1 MSDKRNN
8 ASVNNQNPFSEI
20 NTNRDGMMYYTP
32 YFERSHVN
40 ASIESSGTTPIDITL
55 MTGNGGSTE
64 EGE

>member
-1 MSDKRNN
+1 MNTRN
-8 ASVNNQNPFSEI
+8 
-20 NTNRDGMMYYTP
+20 DGMSYPTP
-32 YFERSHVN
+32 HYERSHIN